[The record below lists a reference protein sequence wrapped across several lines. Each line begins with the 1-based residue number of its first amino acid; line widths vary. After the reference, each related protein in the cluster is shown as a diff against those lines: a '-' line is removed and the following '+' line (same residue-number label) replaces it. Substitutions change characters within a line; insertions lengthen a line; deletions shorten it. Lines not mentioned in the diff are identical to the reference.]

1 MDRPTSPSIGCNLVR
16 CVQERNL
23 GPPSALTNLVT
34 KGHQEYLMATIKHY
48 FHNHT
53 GARALTTIDVD
64 GVKVQAQY
72 WGRWRFSE
80 ERSEEID

>member
-1 MDRPTSPSIGCNLVR
+1 
-16 CVQERNL
+16 
-23 GPPSALTNLVT
+23 
-34 KGHQEYLMATIKHY
+34 MATIKHY
-48 FHNHT
+48 FHNHA

-72 WGRWRFSE
+72 WGLWRFSE